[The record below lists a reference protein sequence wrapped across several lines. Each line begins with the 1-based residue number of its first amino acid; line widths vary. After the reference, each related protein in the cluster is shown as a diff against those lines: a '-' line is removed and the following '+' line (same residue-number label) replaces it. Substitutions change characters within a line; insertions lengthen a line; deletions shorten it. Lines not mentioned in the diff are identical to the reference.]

1 MKSQVFTIVPA
12 SNGPVWILVGIIALM
27 LVLAGLF
34 VWLAF
39 SSKNVRFEVSE
50 NGLNIA
56 GVMYGRN
63 IPRTSLV
70 ADGVRVLNLHREKEF
85 KMRWRTNGAGLPGFS
100 AGWFK
105 LKNGEKSLCFV
116 TDPHRVVYVPTTDGY
131 SVLISVPEP
140 AVFKTALVN
149 AIR

>member
-12 SNGPVWILVGIIALM
+12 SNGPFWL
-27 LVLAGLF
+27 LAGIVVMMVVLVAIF
-34 VWLAF
+34 VWLTV

-63 IPRTSLV
+63 IPRASLV
-70 ADGVRVLNLHREKEF
+70 ADGVRVLNLHRDREYGL
-85 KMRWRTNGAGLPGFS
+85 RWRTNGAGLPGFS

-105 LKNGEKSLCFV
+105 LRNGEKSLCFV
-116 TDPHRVVYVPTTDGY
+116 TDSHRVVYVPTTEGY

-140 AVFKTALVN
+140 EAFKTALVN